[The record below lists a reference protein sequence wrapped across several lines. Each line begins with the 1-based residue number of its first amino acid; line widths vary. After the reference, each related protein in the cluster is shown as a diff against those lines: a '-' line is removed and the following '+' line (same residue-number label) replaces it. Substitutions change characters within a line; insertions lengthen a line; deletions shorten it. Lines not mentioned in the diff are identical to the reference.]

1 MIHGFDG
8 NSQGWRGS
16 ALINS
21 QFSAKCGV
29 PAGDTEICVTKSI
42 TLVALVCLLVA
53 GAAATSILA
62 RDSVPAAGLARSAV
76 VARSPVSNREAKGDR
91 LTVNRVT
98 AAAEQSEPTA
108 NISEP
113 VREAL
118 AYASADAEMPKA
130 PAAAEVTVAAK
141 PAAVA
146 EVAARKPKPVLK
158 PEVQKAYALLSD
170 GQIAGIKE
178 RLKLSSDQEY
188 YWPAV
193 ETALRAVARKLHSTH
208 QASTK
213 PGSMPAID
221 PDSDEVQQLKS
232 AAMPLLWQ
240 LRDDQKDEVRKL
252 ARMIGL
258 DRVASA
264 I

>member
-1 MIHGFDG
+1 M
-8 NSQGWRGS
+8 
-16 ALINS
+16 
-21 QFSAKCGV
+21 
-29 PAGDTEICVTKSI
+29 TKSI

-53 GAAATSILA
+53 GAAATSILT
-62 RDSVPAAGLARSAV
+62 RDSVPAAGIEMPAV
-76 VARSPVSNREAKGDR
+76 VARSPISNREAKGDR

-98 AAAEQSEPTA
+98 AAADQPEPTA
-108 NISEP
+108 GLSEP
-113 VREAL
+113 VRQAL
-118 AYASADAEMPKA
+118 AYAPADAEVPMPTKPVA
-130 PAAAEVTVAAK
+130 TAAVVQT
-141 PAAVA
+141 PVA
-146 EVAARKPKPVLK
+146 EVAVPRPKPAALK

-178 RLKLSSDQEY
+178 RLKLSSSQEY

-193 ETALRAVARKLHSTH
+193 ESALRAVAKKIHATR
-208 QASTK
+208 QASNAK
-213 PGSMPAID
+213 PGSMPID

-252 ARMIGL
+252 ARLIGL
-258 DRVASA
+258 DQVASA

>member
-62 RDSVPAAGLARSAV
+62 RDSVPAAGLGRSAV
-76 VARSPVSNREAKGDR
+76 AARSPVSNREAKGDR

-193 ETALRAVARKLHSTH
+193 ESALRAVARKIHSSR
-208 QASTK
+208 QADAHAMGA
-213 PGSMPAID
+213 PPID
-221 PDSDEVQQLKS
+221 PDSAEVQQLKS
-232 AAMPLLWQ
+232 AAMPLLFQ
-240 LRDDQKDEVRKL
+240 LREDQKNEVRTL
-252 ARMIGL
+252 ARLIGL
-258 DRVASA
+258 DKVAA
-264 I
+264 QI

>member
-1 MIHGFDG
+1 V
-8 NSQGWRGS
+8 
-16 ALINS
+16 L
-21 QFSAKCGV
+21 
-29 PAGDTEICVTKSI
+29 TKSI

-62 RDSVPAAGLARSAV
+62 RDSVPAAGIATPAV

-91 LTVNRVT
+91 LTVNRVA
-98 AAAEQSEPTA
+98 AAAEAPGPIAE
-108 NISEP
+108 ISEP

-118 AYASADAEMPKA
+118 AYAPADAEMPQA
-130 PAAAEVTVAAK
+130 PAPATVAEAAK
-141 PAAVA
+141 PSALAAVS
-146 EVAARKPKPVLK
+146 EGHAAKPKPVVK
-158 PEVQKAYALLSD
+158 PEIQKANALLSD

-193 ETALRAVARKLHSTH
+193 EKALRAVARKLHSTH
-208 QASTK
+208 QVANAK

-258 DRVASA
+258 DRVAAA

>member
-1 MIHGFDG
+1 
-8 NSQGWRGS
+8 
-16 ALINS
+16 
-21 QFSAKCGV
+21 
-29 PAGDTEICVTKSI
+29 VTKSI

-53 GAAATSILA
+53 GAAATSILT
-62 RDSVPAAGLARSAV
+62 RDSVPVAGIGGMPAV
-76 VARSPVSNREAKGDR
+76 VAKSPISNREAKGDR
-91 LTVNRVT
+91 LAVSRIVASADEPQQTESV
-98 AAAEQSEPTA
+98 SEPL
-108 NISEP
+108 
-113 VREAL
+113 REAF
-118 AYASADAEMPKA
+118 AYAPADAEMPKPEMPKSIA
-130 PAAAEVTVAAK
+130 

-146 EVAARKPKPVLK
+146 EVVAPRPPVALK
-158 PEVQKAYALLSD
+158 PEVQKAYALLND

-193 ETALRAVARKLHSTH
+193 ETALRAVAKKLHTTH
-208 QASTK
+208 QASNAK
-213 PGSMPAID
+213 SGGMQID

-252 ARMIGL
+252 ARLIGL

>member
-62 RDSVPAAGLARSAV
+62 RDSVPAAGLGRSAV

-98 AAAEQSEPTA
+98 AAPEPTA
-108 NISEP
+108 SISEP

-130 PAAAEVTVAAK
+130 PAPAEVTEVAK
-141 PAAVA
+141 PAAMA
-146 EVAARKPKPVLK
+146 EVAARKPKPVVK

-193 ETALRAVARKLHSTH
+193 ETALRAVARKLHSAH
-208 QASTK
+208 QASAK
-213 PGSMPAID
+213 AGSMPAID

>member
-1 MIHGFDG
+1 MPAIV
-8 NSQGWRGS
+8 
-16 ALINS
+16 
-21 QFSAKCGV
+21 AK
-29 PAGDTEICVTKSI
+29 
-42 TLVALVCLLVA
+42 
-53 GAAATSILA
+53 
-62 RDSVPAAGLARSAV
+62 
-76 VARSPVSNREAKGDR
+76 SPISNREAKGDR
-91 LTVNRVT
+91 LVVSRVV
-98 AAAEQSEPTA
+98 AAADEPPQTES
-108 NISEP
+108 ISEP
-113 VREAL
+113 VREAF
-118 AYASADAEMPKA
+118 AYAPADTEMPK
-130 PAAAEVTVAAK
+130 PAG

-146 EVAARKPKPVLK
+146 EVVTRHPKPTPAALK

-178 RLKLSSDQEY
+178 RLKLSSSQEY

-193 ETALRAVARKLHSTH
+193 ESALRAVAKKLHATR
-208 QASTK
+208 QVANAK

-252 ARMIGL
+252 ARLIGL
-258 DRVASA
+258 DKVAAA